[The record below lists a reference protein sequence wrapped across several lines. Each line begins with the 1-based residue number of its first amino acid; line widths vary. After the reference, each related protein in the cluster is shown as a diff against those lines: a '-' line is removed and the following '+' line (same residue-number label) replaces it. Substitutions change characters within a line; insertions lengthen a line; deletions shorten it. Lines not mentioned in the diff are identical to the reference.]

1 VSFLAALLPKTFEQ
15 RQNWQERGKT
25 GKRERE
31 FFAATRR
38 GVELHSKAL
47 IAAKIGSDP
56 RRAKKLSRHQNPNE
70 KDINPALQP
79 NSRFQGS
86 KGNVIKQG
94 SKVLQGSKIP
104 QLQAS
109 SIARLQISRVPR
121 FQSSRVPGFWDSKFP
136 GLKIPSNKV
145 PDLSK
150 EV

>member
-1 VSFLAALLPKTFEQ
+1 
-15 RQNWQERGKT
+15 
-25 GKRERE
+25 
-31 FFAATRR
+31 
-38 GVELHSKAL
+38 L
-47 IAAKIGSDP
+47 IASG
-56 RRAKKLSRHQNPNE
+56 HNPICP
-70 KDINPALQP
+70 INPALQP

-94 SKVLQGSKIP
+94 SKVLQGAKIP
-104 QLQAS
+104 QVQAS